1 MMKICCLLITA
12 FILRAVASSEI
23 VKRAK
28 PPFKISRPSCF
39 ASDVNG
45 LLTGIAKENRY
56 PNSKFDRCHVVPWQY
71 LRDMIV
77 KYANNAISLTT
88 MRNFV
93 DDLAQIHKSATFYK
107 VLKPGTKATLTA
119 LTDKY
124 RKNAIK
130 ALTSGKFTEL
140 AKQLYN
146 MPSNLYPGDPG
157 NNRSIKDNFDAPKED
172 SATGGRSTT
181 ASAVAKMLFAKYG
194 KTMGL
199 TKLDKPGDQT
209 MAKTSD
215 KPPGD
220 TTGDYVTV

>member
-23 VKRAK
+23 AKRAK
-28 PPFKISRPSCF
+28 PPFKTTRPSCF

-45 LLTGIAKENRY
+45 LLKGIAKENRY
-56 PNSKFDRCHVVPWQY
+56 PNSKFDRCHVVPWQF
-71 LRDMIV
+71 LKDMIV
-77 KYANNAISLTT
+77 KYQKKIISTTT
-88 MRNFV
+88 MTKFIN
-93 DDLAQIHKSATFYK
+93 DLAQIHKSARFYK
-107 VLKPGTKATLTA
+107 VLNSDTQTKLADLT
-119 LTDKY
+119 TKY
-124 RKNAIK
+124 EKNAIN
-130 ALTSGKFTEL
+130 ALASRDMEEL

-172 SATGGRSTT
+172 SGTGGRSTT
-181 ASAVAKMLFAKYG
+181 ASAVAKMLFATYG
-194 KTMGL
+194 VKGL
-199 TKLDKPGDQT
+199 TKLDKPGDKT

-220 TTGDYVTV
+220 TTGDYVTI